1 METAVISSGG
11 QLEIPP
17 FLHPGY
23 YCAGRSVKILRAVVR
38 LGKDDAGQQ
47 ESNGYTVTT
56 PQNPS
61 SRNPA
66 IGSIDFG
73 GLLAPGVFWGE
84 VGAKHLPRCLIY
96 VVATGIWYVVMK
108 LVPSTLGF
116 IQKWVSHGPWYDMDD
131 MVCLK
136 VAIWIRKVINQL
148 LDLRHLSAGPW
159 VLALRRAQ
167 KDPWCSWRSRS
178 PCAYGVGNEMQGCMH
193 TFVCRTT
200 PSCILVGLA
209 NFGWQ
214 TSKNRS

>member
-1 METAVISSGG
+1 METAVGVS
-11 QLEIPP
+11 LK
-17 FLHPGY
+17 FLPSCTQAITAQDDPSKACELWFGL
-23 YCAGRSVKILRAVVR
+23 AKMMLGSRRATC
-38 LGKDDAGQQ
+38 GC
-47 ESNGYTVTT
+47 TVTT

-84 VGAKHLPRCLIY
+84 VGAKHLPWCLIY
-96 VVATGIWYVVMK
+96 VVATGILCSYEIS
-108 LVPSTLGF
+108 PTTLGF
-116 IQKWVSHGPWYDMDD
+116 IQKLGMPWS
-131 MVCLK
+131 MVWYGWYGMPQSGYLNTESD
-136 VAIWIRKVINQL
+136 NQL

-178 PCAYGVGNEMQGCMH
+178 PCAYGAGNEMQGCMH

-209 NFGWQ
+209 NFGWK